1 MIKIGICDNEIQY
14 ITKIKKV
21 CDEYAKEN
29 GQEFQYEFFR
39 SGEQVVNYND
49 EIVILFLD
57 IQMDGM
63 DGIQAMHTLLKR
75 NNVWKIVF
83 VTNYEGRM
91 IETFGLKTLGFVK
104 KSSDMSEVRKW
115 LSIAVEELKKVKTI
129 EVMNGNRKTQ
139 IRTEDIYY
147 IQSDV
152 NNVSIF
158 TRNEIFYALGNIKQ
172 WEKLLGEFDFI
183 RIHKSYIVNLEYTEL
198 INSEVYL
205 RDINKAL
212 PIGRTYK
219 KELKEKARLYILE
232 KVRNRTDV

>member
-1 MIKIGICDNEIQY
+1 
-14 ITKIKKV
+14 
-21 CDEYAKEN
+21 
-29 GQEFQYEFFR
+29 
-39 SGEQVVNYND
+39 
-49 EIVILFLD
+49 
-57 IQMDGM
+57 MDGM